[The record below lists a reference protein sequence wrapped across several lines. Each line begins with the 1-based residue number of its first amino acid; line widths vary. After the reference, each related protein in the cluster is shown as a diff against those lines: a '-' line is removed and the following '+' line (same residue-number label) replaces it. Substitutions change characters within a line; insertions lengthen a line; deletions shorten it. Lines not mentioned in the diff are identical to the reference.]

1 LENKG
6 RETYRKESTLARNP
20 ANPRPILVSS
30 PTNVESRGALRID
43 DYRKKQIKEAEPF
56 PPLSFKTAICFT
68 PNRLST

>member
-1 LENKG
+1 MDSWLDDF
-6 RETYRKESTLARNP
+6 RKESSEKGVWIT
-20 ANPRPILVSS
+20 

-56 PPLSFKTAICFT
+56 PPLFFQTVICFT